1 LYCKYSLQCAAISP
15 TMLFASDLTVRV
27 ISIIIII
34 VLLDLLLLYESCVML
49 QALV

>member
-1 LYCKYSLQCAAISP
+1 
-15 TMLFASDLTVRV
+15 MLFASDLTVRV
-27 ISIIIII
+27 ISNIIII